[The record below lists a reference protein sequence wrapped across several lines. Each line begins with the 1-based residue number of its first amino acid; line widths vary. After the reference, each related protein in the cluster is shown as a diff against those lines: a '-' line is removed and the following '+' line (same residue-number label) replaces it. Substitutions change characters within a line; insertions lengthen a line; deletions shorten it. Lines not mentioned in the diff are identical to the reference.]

1 MIFSN
6 SFIYWYIKRKFRKLN
21 VRPGMYSQYGQD
33 KLVFELLG
41 NKQCGNFVD
50 IGANDGVTFSNSLFF
65 EEKGWSGICVE
76 PHSTIFKNLEKRRK
90 CKVLNA
96 CISDTNKDVTFYQVE
111 GASHMLSGIKEF
123 MDERHF
129 ARIRREISGN
139 GGAVTEVK
147 IQAITPRSLL
157 LNHNVSKVDFLSV
170 DTEGCE
176 LSILKFFNFNEI
188 PVACISVEN
197 GSRSP
202 AIFKHLTSNGFH
214 LYCCIGCD
222 EVYLRDH

>member
-1 MIFSN
+1 MIISN
-6 SFIYWYIKRKFRKLN
+6 SVIYWYIKRKFRKLN
-21 VRPGMYSQYGQD
+21 VKPGIYSQYGHD

-41 NKQCGNFVD
+41 HELNGHFVD

-76 PHSTIFKNLEKRRK
+76 PHSAIFKELENRRN

-96 CISDTNKDVTFYQVE
+96 CISDTNKYVTFYEVE

-123 MDERHF
+123 MDKRHF
-129 ARIRREISGN
+129 ARIQREISGN
-139 GGAVTEVK
+139 GGAVSEVK
-147 IQAITPRSLL
+147 IKAITPRSLL
-157 LNHNVSKVDFLSV
+157 LNHNISKVDFLSL
-170 DTEGCE
+170 DIEGCE

-188 PVACISVEN
+188 TVSCISVEN

-214 LYCCIGCD
+214 LHSCIGCD
-222 EVYLRDH
+222 EVYLRSN